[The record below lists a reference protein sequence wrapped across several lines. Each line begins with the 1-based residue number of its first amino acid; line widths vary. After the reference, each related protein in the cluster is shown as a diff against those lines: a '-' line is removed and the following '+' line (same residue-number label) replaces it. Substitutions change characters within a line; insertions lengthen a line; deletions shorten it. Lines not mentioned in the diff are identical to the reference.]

1 MLPVVCHLENSW
13 SSISLMP
20 LRLADYPAVA
30 ILCIGTSS
38 TSLGKDCLSALI
50 LLCICY
56 ILGLKQK
63 KYLCSVQ
70 EVGFHPYKKGF
81 HTTTQ

>member
-1 MLPVVCHLENSW
+1 
-13 SSISLMP
+13 MP

-38 TSLGKDCLSALI
+38 TSLGMGCLSALI

-56 ILGLKQK
+56 IFSVKQK
-63 KYLCSVQ
+63 KCLCSVQ
-70 EVGFHPYKKGF
+70 EVGFHPYRKGSVQLVSEEIF
-81 HTTTQ
+81 VCTGIN